1 MLMFLKMIWIEYF
14 VFEAGTIHSV
24 EVQHYCLFCKAITE
38 IALDPSVCE
47 MEQCFWPNCCE
58 FKIRPMK
65 NLCNY
70 ASCFSEIQLESCYHK
85 LCCCTSFLSMEIHL
99 FSKMV
104 GFLCLTDSFY
114 DTFHTISDMMYFC
127 QTLALMEIM
136 NSLIGLVRSPVL
148 PSVMQVIFLNS
159 PPWSY
164 L

>member
-1 MLMFLKMIWIEYF
+1 MLMFLKMIWTEYF

-24 EVQHYCLFCKAITE
+24 EVQHYCHFCKAITE
-38 IALDPSVCE
+38 IALDLSGCE
-47 MEQCFWPNCCE
+47 MEQCFCPSCCE
-58 FKIRPMK
+58 FKIRPKK

-70 ASCFSEIQLESCYHK
+70 ASCFSQIQLESCYHK

-136 NSLIGLVRSPVL
+136 NSLIGLVRSPL
-148 PSVMQVIFLNS
+148 IPSVVQVVFLNS
-159 PPWSY
+159 SPCFY
-164 L
+164 V